1 MLNRMI
7 TDEEQ
12 AQLVA
17 FLETLT
23 GNTTWQ
29 APVVP
34 K

>member
-1 MLNRMI
+1 MVNRMI

-23 GNTTWQ
+23 GNVKWQ
-29 APVVP
+29 AVP